1 MTTPNHHLLEKL
13 CRLAEQA
20 GLETLRF
27 YRTGTAA
34 TLKEDK
40 SPLTDADRASHT
52 LIVNALPQLLPGVRV
67 ISEESDDLADAVIDT
82 TQPFWLVD
90 PLDGTK
96 EFLKGTGE
104 FTVNIALLEN
114 GRPVLGVV
122 HAPAIRLTYFATLEG
137 GAFRQSGDAPATAI
151 RTQPAPAN
159 AMRVVASK
167 DHAGPLVQKLLSSLT
182 NPELKSM
189 GSSLKFCMV
198 AAGEADVYL
207 RDVPTM
213 EWDTAAAQCV
223 VEAAGGSLCTL
234 DGEPLR
240 YGKPGLKNGG
250 IITVGDPKLNW
261 KALL

>member
-1 MTTPNHHLLEKL
+1 MTIPNSLLASV

-20 GLETLRF
+20 GLETMRF
-27 YRTGTAA
+27 YQQGTAA
-34 TLKEDK
+34 TLKDDK
-40 SPLTDADRASHT
+40 SPLTDADRASHS
-52 LIVNALPQLLPGVRV
+52 LIVKSLPELLPGVRV
-67 ISEESDDLADAVIDT
+67 ISEESDDLEKGAVDLS
-82 TQPFWLVD
+82 QPFWLVD

-137 GAFRQSGDAPATAI
+137 GAFRQNGSEAPERIHAQAAT
-151 RTQPAPAN
+151 RTPF
-159 AMRVVASK
+159 RVVASK
-167 DHAGPLVQKLLSSLT
+167 DHAGPMVQKLLSLLA
-182 NPELKSM
+182 NAELKSM
-189 GSSLKFCMV
+189 GSSLKFCLV
-198 AAGEADVYL
+198 ASGDADIYL

-223 VEAAGGSLCTL
+223 VESAGGALCTL
-234 DGEPLR
+234 DGQPLR
-240 YGKPGLKNGG
+240 YGKAGLKNGS
-250 IITVGDPKLNW
+250 IITVGDPQLNW